1 MEEHVDPVGAAGALA
16 QPFIAQCRREI
27 AAAWIHIEAAKEMLK
42 RGRWLLARWA
52 EQRQLLEAT
61 ESARLAAAD
70 RSEAARIGMFVGLE
84 PASRRRRGT
93 VSSIMPRAAFHTR
106 RRSAS
111 G

>member
-1 MEEHVDPVGAAGALA
+1 MEEQVDPVGALA
-16 QPFIAQCRREI
+16 QPLIAQCRREI
-27 AAAWIHIEAAKEMLK
+27 AAAWIHIEAAREMLK

-52 EQRQLLEAT
+52 EQRQLLEAN
-61 ESARLAAAD
+61 ESARLAASG

-84 PASRRRRGT
+84 PAPRRRHGT
-93 VSSIMPRAAFHTR
+93 VASVMRRTAFHSR